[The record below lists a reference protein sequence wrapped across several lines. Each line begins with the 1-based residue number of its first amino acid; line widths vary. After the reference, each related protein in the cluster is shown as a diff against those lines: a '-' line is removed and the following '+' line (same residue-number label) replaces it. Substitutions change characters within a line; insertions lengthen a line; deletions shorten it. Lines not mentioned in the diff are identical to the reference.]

1 MKIFLIVS
9 VILIALII
17 YAPFTY
23 FKIKDLIFIHQQEKL
38 KKNIDLEKF
47 FNR

>member
-9 VILIALII
+9 VILTALII
-17 YAPFTY
+17 YAPLAY
-23 FKIKDLIFIHQQEKL
+23 FKIKDLVFIHQQEKL

>member
-9 VILIALII
+9 VILTALIV
-17 YAPFTY
+17 YTPFAY
-23 FKIKDLIFIHQQEKL
+23 FKIKDLVFVHQQEKL